1 MSSYKNIA
9 ALILVVGLTSSCA
22 PQIKMQSIPVSSNPM
37 GATVFAD
44 GKTVCQAPCTVDL
57 ACNADHIITLTKD
70 QFRQQDIIIK
80 RVYQQQ
86 KVLMNAVSSGM
97 SSSSMAIGDKT
108 AWGIANGVNSIDS
121 QEQTGDAY
129 ILSPSAV
136 AVTLIPMTPQARMDQ
151 TGSLAPHIQS
161 LTDTDRAQ
169 ISYVLETLKSGSQF
183 SWTND
188 QTGIQYLIITNRV
201 LSGYSVPTRSFSLK
215 MTSMGHS
222 ATYEGKADRSEDG
235 KWNIIGDGASLVN
248 GTSADSGVN
257 TAQPAQMNSDTFFED
272 AAKAAAIGAA
282 PTIKGGVTGKSG
294 SSSESFDGSTYNKSS
309 SETKVKASV
318 KVNPAE
324 AVEVLDTLLEG
335 TKK

>member
-1 MSSYKNIA
+1 MSISKKLA
-9 ALILVVGLTSSCA
+9 VLILVAGVASGCA

-37 GATVFAD
+37 GATVFVD
-44 GKTVCQAPCTVDL
+44 GKNVCQAPCTVDL

-97 SSSSMAIGDKT
+97 SSSSMAMGDKT
-108 AWGIANGVNSIDS
+108 AWGIARGVDSIDS
-121 QEQTGDAY
+121 QEQTGEAY
-129 ILSPSAV
+129 VLSPSAV
-136 AVTLIPMTPQARMDQ
+136 TVTLIPMTPQARMDQ
-151 TGSLAPHIQS
+151 TGSLSPNIQS

-188 QTGIQYLIITNRV
+188 QTGIQYLITTHGII
-201 LSGYSVPTRSFSLK
+201 SGYDVPTRAFSLN

-222 ATYEGKADRSEDG
+222 SIYEGKASRANAG
-235 KWNIIGDGASLVN
+235 KWNIVGE
-248 GTSADSGVN
+248 GTPDSMGSSSSNVE
-257 TAQPAQMNSDTFFED
+257 TAQPAQMNSDSFIED

-282 PTIKGGVTGKSG
+282 PRIKGGVTGKSG
-294 SSSESFDGSTYNKSS
+294 SSSESFNGSTYTKKS

-318 KVNPAE
+318 NVNPAE
-324 AVEVLDTLLEG
+324 AVDVLDTLLEG
-335 TKK
+335 AKK